1 MADHMPHDG
10 SNGAQTGRHFRGDGQ
25 ASRHMRPKAVRST
38 SGLHSTPQEP
48 QRPAPEPD
56 VPVQPVYN
64 ESPNMTQDWD
74 PYTASSYYS
83 DDKRRHHHHHHHHK
97 SHKGLVIALCIIVAL
112 VGCVG
117 VAGYSF
123 YKSAK
128 AVAAD
133 ASAMVGEAQSFSQK
147 LASGDTSTLS
157 ESATKI
163 SALTS
168 EMSDET
174 SGTLWDVAENIPA
187 IGSDISKVRTLV
199 SVSRDLSTKVVTP
212 AAESLNGVSM
222 GTIFSGGKIDVEAL
236 TSLCNT
242 VAQVQPEIE
251 SAASRVDA
259 LGTASM
265 DEIDGP
271 LQKVRTTLDI
281 LNAATKG
288 LSEITPTLPA
298 MLGANGT
305 RSYLVIAQ
313 NNSEIRSTGGFP
325 GSRMLM
331 TIDNGQI
338 ELESFEAV
346 GAHFPAGT
354 IPLTDEEYA
363 VVNDLMQT
371 GATFAPGDV
380 NAVPS
385 FPRAAQLME
394 WCWEEEG
401 NDDVDGVI
409 AIDPVFL
416 QSLLALTGGVTT
428 SDGTV
433 VDGTNAAQILLNET
447 YYLPTDEQDPFFSEV
462 AGLAVKKIMGSLG
475 SVSMTDLAKT
485 LGDGVE
491 QGRFLV
497 YMDNADEEATITTL
511 GADGEVNTDP
521 ANPVTGFYIYDKTG
535 SKLDWYLDMRSSVS
549 ASVQNADGT
558 KSYNVT
564 VTLHNT
570 TTLEQMEDELPSYI
584 VGVTPEVH
592 HYSMITSYLAMAPA
606 GGTISNFQVS
616 ADEVNAEGEA
626 TLYGNDVWA
635 GFVNIYPSN
644 TATFTYTVTVP
655 AGTQTDLAVWTTPTG
670 RSFA

>member
-1 MADHMPHDG
+1 MGNSTP
-10 SNGAQTGRHFRGDGQ
+10 NGNRFRGDNDTR
-25 ASRHMRPKAVRST
+25 ATRVVRPKAVRTT
-38 SGLHSTPQEP
+38 SGVHFKPEEP
-48 QRPAPEPD
+48 KDYFGATEGP
-56 VPVQPVYN
+56 VPVQPVYGA
-64 ESPNMTQDWD
+64 SADWD
-74 PYTASSYYS
+74 PFTAQSSDAGS
-83 DDKRRHHHHHHHHK
+83 RSASHHHHHHHR
-97 SHKGLVIALCIIVAL
+97 SHAVLITIICVVVAL
-112 VGCVG
+112 LAAVG
-117 VAGYSF
+117 VSGYLF
-123 YKSAK
+123 YQSAK

-133 ASAMVGEAQSFSQK
+133 AGSLVAETSMFSK
-147 LASGDTSTLS
+147 SLAGGDTAALS
-157 ESATKI
+157 SSAEKI
-163 SALTS
+163 SALSSAMT
-168 EMSDET
+168 EET
-174 SGTLWDVAENIPA
+174 SSPLWSVAENLPQV
-187 IGSDISKVRTLV
+187 GSDIAKVRMLV
-199 SVSRDLSTKVVTP
+199 SVASDLSANVVTP
-212 AAESLNGVSM
+212 AAQNPSGVTM
-222 GTIFSGGKIDVEAL
+222 GTVFSNGKIDIATL
-236 TSLCNT
+236 QMLCNT
-242 VAQVQPEIE
+242 ITQIQPAIAA
-251 SAASRVDA
+251 SAARVDA
-259 LGTASM
+259 LGTPQL
-265 DEIDGP
+265 EQLKEP
-271 LQKVRTTLDI
+271 LAKAKTTLDS
-281 LNAATKG
+281 LNEAATG
-288 LSEITPTLPA
+288 LAKVAPSLPA

-385 FPRAAQLME
+385 FPRATQLME

-401 NDDVDGVI
+401 NDEVDGVI

-447 YYLPTDEQDPFFSEV
+447 YYLPTAEQDPFFSEV

-475 SVSMTDLAKT
+475 SVSMTDLAST
-485 LGDGVE
+485 LTAGTE
-491 QGRFLV
+491 QGRFLL
-497 YMDNADEEATITTL
+497 YMDDPAEEAAVTDL
-511 GADGEVNTDP
+511 GADGEVNQD
-521 ANPVTGFYIYDKTG
+521 AAHPVTGFYIYDKTG

-606 GGTISNFQVS
+606 GGTISNFRVS

>member
-1 MADHMPHDG
+1 MGNSTP
-10 SNGAQTGRHFRGDGQ
+10 NGNRFRGDNDTR
-25 ASRHMRPKAVRST
+25 ATRVVRPKAVRTT
-38 SGLHSTPQEP
+38 SGVHFKPEEP
-48 QRPAPEPD
+48 KDYFGATEGPVPA
-56 VPVQPVYN
+56 QPVYGA
-64 ESPNMTQDWD
+64 SSDWD
-74 PYTASSYYS
+74 PFTAQSYDAGS
-83 DDKRRHHHHHHHHK
+83 RSASHQHHHHHRHRHHR
-97 SHKGLVIALCIIVAL
+97 SHAVLITIICVVVAL
-112 VGCVG
+112 LAAAG
-117 VAGYSF
+117 VSGYLF
-123 YKSAK
+123 YQSAK

-133 ASAMVGEAQSFSQK
+133 AGTLVAETSTFSK
-147 LASGDTSTLS
+147 SLAGGDTAALS
-157 ESATKI
+157 SSAEKI
-163 SALTS
+163 SALSS
-168 EMSDET
+168 EMTEES
-174 SGTLWDVAENIPA
+174 SGPLWSVAENLPQV
-187 IGSDISKVRTLV
+187 GPDIAKVRTLV
-199 SVSRDLSTKVVTP
+199 SVASDLSANVVTP
-212 AAESLNGVSM
+212 AAQNLSGVTM
-222 GTIFSGGKIDVEAL
+222 GTVFSNGKIDIATL
-236 TSLCNT
+236 QTLCNT
-242 VAQVQPEIE
+242 ITQIQPAIAA
-251 SAASRVDA
+251 SAARVDA
-259 LGTASM
+259 LGAPQL
-265 DEIDGP
+265 EQLKEP
-271 LQKVRTTLDI
+271 LSKAKTTLDS
-281 LNAATKG
+281 LNEAATG
-288 LSEITPTLPA
+288 LAKVAPSLPA

-305 RSYLVIAQ
+305 RNYLVIAQ

-346 GAHFPAGT
+346 GTHFPAGT

-475 SVSMTDLAKT
+475 SVSTTDLAST
-485 LGDGVE
+485 LTAGTE
-491 QGRFLV
+491 QGRFLL
-497 YMDNADEEATITTL
+497 YMDDPAEEATVTDL
-511 GADGEVNTDP
+511 GADGEVNQDA

-549 ASVQNADGT
+549 APVQNADGT

-584 VGVTPEVH
+584 TGLTPEVH

-626 TLYGNDVWA
+626 SLYGNDVWA

>member
-1 MADHMPHDG
+1 
-10 SNGAQTGRHFRGDGQ
+10 
-25 ASRHMRPKAVRST
+25 
-38 SGLHSTPQEP
+38 
-48 QRPAPEPD
+48 
-56 VPVQPVYN
+56 
-64 ESPNMTQDWD
+64 
-74 PYTASSYYS
+74 
-83 DDKRRHHHHHHHHK
+83 
-97 SHKGLVIALCIIVAL
+97 
-112 VGCVG
+112 
-117 VAGYSF
+117 
-123 YKSAK
+123 
-128 AVAAD
+128 
-133 ASAMVGEAQSFSQK
+133 
-147 LASGDTSTLS
+147 
-157 ESATKI
+157 
-163 SALTS
+163 
-168 EMSDET
+168 
-174 SGTLWDVAENIPA
+174 
-187 IGSDISKVRTLV
+187 
-199 SVSRDLSTKVVTP
+199 
-212 AAESLNGVSM
+212 
-222 GTIFSGGKIDVEAL
+222 
-236 TSLCNT
+236 
-242 VAQVQPEIE
+242 
-251 SAASRVDA
+251 
-259 LGTASM
+259 
-265 DEIDGP
+265 
-271 LQKVRTTLDI
+271 
-281 LNAATKG
+281 
-288 LSEITPTLPA
+288 
-298 MLGANGT
+298 
-305 RSYLVIAQ
+305 VIAQ

-401 NDDVDGVI
+401 NDEVDGVI

-475 SVSMTDLAKT
+475 SVSMTDLAST
-485 LGDGVE
+485 LTAGTE
-491 QGRFLV
+491 QGRFLL
-497 YMDNADEEATITTL
+497 YMDDPAEEATVADL
-511 GADGEVNTDP
+511 GADGEVNQDA

-549 ASVQNADGT
+549 APVQNADGT

-570 TTLEQMEDELPSYI
+570 TTLEQMEDELPGYI

-626 TLYGNDVWA
+626 SLYGNDVWA

-670 RSFA
+670 RSFE